1 MSLIAL
7 IAFFRTLHV
16 IPDFFRS
23 LEYLQ
28 FNTFPI
34 VLAAFF
40 RMFVLLPLAGLVG
53 SLGYLAAMYKPELTV
68 KVFSVLTVCALLIPG
83 VMLIALIIS
92 LLSIFWGIR
101 LTILGILGQLVFPY
115 FLGPCTAVII
125 SYFLLLLLQI
135 DPLPGGIRGAFD
147 AFIGLIPGNFQ
158 AEKKQNTNRQTASAA
173 PAQIGM
179 PRKESYMTQTEYNS
193 TLIPD
198 EFKPISMWGYFGY
211 EILFAIPCVGF
222 ILLLVFSFGGTKNV
236 NLKNFARSYFCFLI
250 IVAILALII
259 LAFGGFGVLNRYF
272 YYY

>member
-147 AFIGLIPGNFQ
+147 AFIGLIPGNF
-158 AEKKQNTNRQTASAA
+158 A
-173 PAQIGM
+173 
-179 PRKESYMTQTEYNS
+179 Y
-193 TLIPD
+193 
-198 EFKPISMWGYFGY
+198 
-211 EILFAIPCVGF
+211 V
-222 ILLLVFSFGGTKNV
+222 
-236 NLKNFARSYFCFLI
+236 
-250 IVAILALII
+250 
-259 LAFGGFGVLNRYF
+259 
-272 YYY
+272 